1 MPTPRLLPV
10 HRRRL
15 PDGAAGFGANLAGTA
30 FLQDIPAIFAAFPNA
45 KLIIEVAWGASISA
59 DPTTWSWTD
68 ISADVLQDGNRKVNI
83 APMGRSASSTQTQPA
98 GCSYLINNTSG
109 AYSQG
114 PQSSNYPNV
123 KLNVPMRVSVNLTG
137 YPNDSQVRFQG
148 YIWSMKPS
156 WDTTGNY
163 AVVEVKASGII
174 RRLSTG
180 TQPVRSALNRSVR
193 GIAPNDYTPFQYWP
207 LEDGAGATQ
216 AASAVTGGTPMS
228 VSGSGTVTW
237 AAQTDLTGSQPLP
250 TIGASASL
258 FAVIPA
264 YSSTT
269 QWVCQFVHK
278 LSSAPTDVI
287 IAEITLSGSI
297 YSRYVVRATNADG
310 GTIQLETYL
319 ASDGSL
325 ADILGFINLSTWNIW
340 RMITVY
346 TRTDGSILTFGFNL
360 ATPTSQPGPNEGIT
374 ITALFGTVTGI
385 RLLGAA
391 GSSFGHVALF
401 TDASFNTATDT
412 VKNAA
417 AMDGYSGESP
427 VARLIRLCFEENIRI
442 DVIGTSTATM
452 GPQGADTLMNLLR
465 ECEAA
470 DLGILGDGRGP
481 GLYYIS
487 RSARYNQIVGLSLTA
502 TVDHLMPP
510 FEAEGDDLVVF
521 NRFVVSRKGGST
533 GEFEDENGS
542 LGTRSI
548 GTFESSASIN
558 VNTDTVL
565 VDVAAWL
572 VHVNTVLGYRYPTVT
587 LDMRK
592 IPSKVLDW
600 LRINPSSRL
609 QVANVAN
616 WATQH
621 PNETID
627 LLVEGWSES
636 LSRFFWDV
644 QTNCSPE
651 SPYEVGALDSL
662 LRIET
667 GGSTI
672 ATEANA
678 SATSLSIASSGVVW
692 VDKIT
697 FPADFNFDIEAGTG
711 ERMTVTDIVG
721 TSSPQTFTVTRSVN
735 GIAKTLPVG
744 TTIKLWRP
752 TALAL

>member
-1 MPTPRLLPV
+1 MVAARLLPV

-30 FLQDIPAIFAAFPNA
+30 FLQDIPAISVAFPNA

-68 ISADVLQDGNRKVNI
+68 ISVDVLQDGNRKVDI
-83 APMGRSASSTQTQPA
+83 APMGRSTSSTQTQPA
-98 GCSYLINNTSG
+98 GCSYVVNNTSG

-163 AVVEVKASGII
+163 AVVEVKASGIM
-174 RRLSTG
+174 RRLNTG
-180 TQPVRSALNRSVR
+180 TQPVRSALNR
-193 GIAPNDYTPFQYWP
+193 IILKAAPVAYWP
-207 LEDGAGATQ
+207 LEDQVNSTQ
-216 AASAVTGGTPMS
+216 AASGLSQGTS
-228 VSGSGTVTW
+228 LTASGTVQFAAITAVSGSKPLPEMLTVSGTPVGFLVGPVTMTATGSWTVQAVISSQIPQVALEWTIVEWHEGANVWSLARTSSSLYFFRNGVQDGIVVFSNSADLNGPRVVQVTATQNGTALDWTVTV
-237 AAQTDLTGSQPLP
+237 DNVVKSNGSY
-250 TIGASASL
+250 A
-258 FAVIPA
+258 
-264 YSSTT
+264 STT
-269 QWVCQFVHK
+269 VDAV
-278 LSSAPTDVI
+278 SSVRLFSIPS
-287 IAEITLSGSI
+287 TLGDENI
-297 YSRYVVRATNADG
+297 G
-310 GTIQLETYL
+310 GL
-319 ASDGSL
+319 
-325 ADILGFINLSTWNIW
+325 
-340 RMITVY
+340 
-346 TRTDGSILTFGFNL
+346 
-360 ATPTSQPGPNEGIT
+360 
-374 ITALFGTVTGI
+374 
-385 RLLGAA
+385 
-391 GSSFGHVALF
+391 GHVAVF
-401 TDASFNTATDT
+401 SNVHGAASEVSALT
-412 VKNAA
+412 
-417 AMDGYSGESP
+417 GYLGESP
-427 VARLIRLCFEENIRI
+427 VARLIRLCSEDNVHI
-442 DVIGTSTATM
+442 DVVGTSITTM
-452 GPQGADTLMNLLR
+452 GSQSADTLMNLLR

-470 DLGILGDGRGP
+470 DLGTLGDGRGP
-481 GLYYIS
+481 GLYYVS
-487 RSARYNQIVGLSLTA
+487 RSARYNQTVGLSLSATA
-502 TVDHLMPP
+502 DHLMLP
-510 FEAEGDDLVVF
+510 FEAEGDDLAVF
-521 NRFVVSRKGGST
+521 NKFVVERKGGST
-533 GEFEDENGS
+533 GEFQDENGS

-558 VNTDTVL
+558 VNTDSVL

-600 LRINPSSRL
+600 LRMNPSSRL

-627 LLVEGWSES
+627 LLAEGWSES

-651 SPYEVGALDSL
+651 SPYEVGVLNSL

-672 ATEANA
+672 ATEADA
-678 SATSLSIASSGVVW
+678 SATSLSVASSGVVW